1 MSRNPSPL
9 VAAALSLIFPGLGQ
23 VYAGAPRR
31 GLIWALPTLAL
42 IAVVLLVVLL
52 KVPLSG
58 AIRAEATLA
67 ILALEVAFLFYHLAA
82 MIDAYGIAQR
92 ERRSLGYATAG
103 AAVAGLVALLIVA
116 MLLHGYPIY
125 QTAVID
131 GFLQLV
137 APGRP
142 DVVPSASFSQEPIE
156 SIPVDVTDS
165 PAPTSPG
172 AEPTPT
178 PSGGSTSTPGQATPT
193 PPPASFPP
201 LENPYGDRLNLL
213 LVGTDAGPDRPG
225 GRTDTMILL
234 SVDIPTGKAAM
245 FGFPRNM
252 TSVPIEDPS
261 GNQQFNRLWADP
273 FPPGN
278 GDPAAS
284 LITNMWQFAWDHP
297 DKFYTPTEACQADD
311 PNLNDCLANA
321 RAYRALSGA
330 IQNLAGVPIHGVV
343 SVNLTAF
350 RELVDAVGGVWM
362 DIPEP
367 IYDDAYPV
375 GKGDT
380 ESPKIINIPAGCHW
394 FNGVYALAYAR
405 SRHQD
410 SDYQRMR
417 RQQAVLTAVRKQFD
431 PISMLGRLDELL
443 GVASNNLWTTIDRND
458 IPLMAQIAQ
467 RVNADRI
474 YNVRITPGQGYPSN
488 LTTDEIKSIR
498 SRVQHIFE
506 QPQPAPE
513 PTPADPKD
521 RCPAPGQT
529 PGETYSTD
537 PSPKP

>member
-42 IAVVLLVVLL
+42 IVIAAIVIVG
-52 KVPLSG
+52 KVPLTNLLT
-58 AIRAEATLA
+58 AEATLA
-67 ILALEVAFLFYHLAA
+67 VIGLEFAFLFYHLAA
-82 MIDAYGIAQR
+82 MLDAYGIAQR
-92 ERRSLGYATAG
+92 ERRSAGYAVAGAATAG
-103 AAVAGLVALLIVA
+103 LIALLILAV
-116 MLLHGYPIY
+116 LFHGYPLY
-125 QTAVID
+125 VSVIGNNALAALFPD
-131 GFLQLV
+131 R
-137 APGRP
+137 PG
-142 DVVPSASFSQEPIE
+142 VVPSASFSEEPIE
-156 SIPVDVTDS
+156 SIPVTDS

-178 PSGGSTSTPGQATPT
+178 QSGGSTATPGQATPT

-201 LENPYGDRLNLL
+201 LDTGAIGDRLDLL

-234 SVDIPTGKAAM
+234 SVDVATGKAAM

-261 GNQQFNRLWADP
+261 GNLQFNRLWADP

-278 GDPAAS
+278 GDPGQS

-297 DKFYTPTEACQADD
+297 DKFFTPTDACQQND

-330 IQNLAGVPIHGVV
+330 IQNLAGEPLDGVI

-375 GKGDT
+375 GEGDT

-417 RQQAVLTAVRKQFD
+417 RQQSVLTAVRKQFD

-443 GVASNNLWTTIDRND
+443 GVASNNLWTTIPRDQ
-458 IPLMAQIAQ
+458 IPVMAQIAQ

-474 YNVRITPGQGYPSN
+474 YNVRITPGQGYPTN
-488 LTTDEIKSIR
+488 LTSDEIKSIR

-506 QPQPAPE
+506 QPQPEPE